1 MKKLIILYASIV
13 LVSSLLSQNVL
24 GSDIPY
30 AENRQELQRILND
43 VKSHIQDET
52 SSAYPKVKKVGM
64 RAQEKLINF
73 DAENSTVEYEVI
85 IQVNNAIMNNDRLLS
100 GELTKTSKTI
110 RISEKLFQQLQ
121 NRQAYCCTIS

>member
-13 LVSSLLSQNVL
+13 LVSLTAQNIL

-100 GELTKTSKTI
+100 GELTKTYQTI
-110 RISEKLFQQLQ
+110 QISEQLFNALKNKQS
-121 NRQAYCCTIS
+121 RCCTIS